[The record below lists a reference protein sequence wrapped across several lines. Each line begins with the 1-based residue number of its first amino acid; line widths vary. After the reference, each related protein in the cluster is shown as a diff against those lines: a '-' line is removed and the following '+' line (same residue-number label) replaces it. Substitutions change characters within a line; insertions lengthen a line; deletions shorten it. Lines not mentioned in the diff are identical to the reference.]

1 MIKTY
6 TITSEKEKIV
16 KNGQIE
22 VVRVETE
29 NNLTTGFTSKTKN
42 YLFSL
47 EEEIKEKLSKA
58 FKKTDYKI
66 LIVAD
71 ENFKEENPKI

>member
-1 MIKTY
+1 MTNCSIRYLKRRQ
-6 TITSEKEKIV
+6 SVKIW
-16 KNGQIE
+16 Q
-22 VVRVETE
+22 VVFVR
-29 NNLTTGFTSKTKN
+29 SKTKN